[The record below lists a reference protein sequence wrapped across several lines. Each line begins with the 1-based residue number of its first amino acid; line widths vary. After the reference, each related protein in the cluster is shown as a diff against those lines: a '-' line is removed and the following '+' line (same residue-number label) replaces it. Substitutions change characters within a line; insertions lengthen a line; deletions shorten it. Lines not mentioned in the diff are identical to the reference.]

1 MAKKKVNHFN
11 LLNTNL
17 REERNVCPV
26 LKVGSIPPPPP
37 PPPIS
42 RVQCYSSPRGVER
55 GLICQTAAC
64 NLRESI
70 MKVEKRT
77 EKKKKPKPLPLT
89 HELLWLIK
97 AIRSFFPSP

>member
-26 LKVGSIPPPPP
+26 LKVGSISTPPPPL
-37 PPPIS
+37 S

-55 GLICQTAAC
+55 GFICQTAAC
-64 NLRESI
+64 NLREPI

-77 EKKKKPKPLPLT
+77 EKKKET
-89 HELLWLIK
+89 
-97 AIRSFFPSP
+97 